1 MDFMEGEELMENK
14 LDKKVTAT
22 KSSVSGGVAAGGYGL
37 GSVIVLIAKWRGIEM
52 STETAL
58 LIAGVIGTAIAG
70 AGRAVENAVRFYAKL
85 KKIAVEK

>member
-1 MDFMEGEELMENK
+1 MAEK
-14 LDKKVTAT
+14 LDKTVTAT
-22 KSSVSGGVAAGGYGL
+22 KSTVSGGVAAGGYGI
-37 GSVIVLIAKWRGIEM
+37 GSVIVLIAKWRGIDI

-58 LIAGVIGTAIAG
+58 LIAGVIGTAVAG